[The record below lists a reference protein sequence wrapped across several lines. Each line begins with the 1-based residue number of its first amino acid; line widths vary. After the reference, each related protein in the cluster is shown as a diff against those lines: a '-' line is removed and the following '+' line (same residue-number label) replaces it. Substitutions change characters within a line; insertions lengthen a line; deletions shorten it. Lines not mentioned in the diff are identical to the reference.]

1 MMNNA
6 TPAKPADTRYG
17 ICLAVRLSP
26 ETPNQP
32 TNSAIAPA
40 AARTQPT
47 NGRAVA
53 QAQPKSCLRSP
64 MAGIGGAGHCWSGVI
79 HPSPSRATGAAAN
92 CWSPVIPPSP
102 PARELSMG
110 GPANHDGHAPA
121 QEQHDGP
128 EGKRGVEVGEVRR
141 EPVQDAADE
150 ADPGTDLRR
159 LHGRNARRSK
169 HRVVRERHGWRAR
182 R

>member
-1 MMNNA
+1 MRSNWRRMSSVARKTPAMMNNA
-6 TPAKPADTRYG
+6 TPTKPADTRYG

-26 ETPNQP
+26 EAPNQP
-32 TNSAIAPA
+32 TNSAMAPA

-64 MAGIGGAGHCWSGVI
+64 MAGIGGAGSCCSAVI
-79 HPSPSRATGAAAN
+79 H
-92 CWSPVIPPSP
+92 PSP

-128 EGKRGVEVGEVRR
+128 EGKRRVEV
-141 EPVQDAADE
+141 
-150 ADPGTDLRR
+150 
-159 LHGRNARRSK
+159 
-169 HRVVRERHGWRAR
+169 
-182 R
+182 

>member
-1 MMNNA
+1 MRSNCRRTSSVARKTPAMMNSA

-32 TNSAIAPA
+32 TNSAMAPA

-53 QAQPKSCLRSP
+53 QAQPKTCLRSP
-64 MAGIGGAGHCWSGVI
+64 MAGIGGADGSCCSAVI
-79 HPSPSRATGAAAN
+79 HPSP
-92 CWSPVIPPSP
+92 
-102 PARELSMG
+102 PAPELSMG

-128 EGKRGVEVGEVRR
+128 DRECGVEVGEVRP

-150 ADPGTDLRR
+150 PDPGTDLRR
-159 LHGRNARRSK
+159 LHRRNARRSQ
-169 HRVVRERHGWRAR
+169 HRVVRERHRGRA
-182 R
+182 